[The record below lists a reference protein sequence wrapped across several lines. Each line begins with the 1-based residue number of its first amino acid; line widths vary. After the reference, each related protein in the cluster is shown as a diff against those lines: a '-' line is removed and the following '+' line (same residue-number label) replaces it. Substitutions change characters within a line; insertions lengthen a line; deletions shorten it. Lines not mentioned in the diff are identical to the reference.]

1 LGATEE
7 RADHDRDSSHSA
19 CRGAA
24 GFDADHRVRSEVVDA
39 AKREVKLVIRPS
51 CDMTSPALMPS
62 EHHPPL
68 VVAGVLALAHFLSP
82 YVVKLRPKLEP
93 QLSSLAGGFA
103 IAYVCL
109 ELIPSLGTEHDLVG
123 RRIYFVILVGFT
135 FFFGLRVW
143 IHHQRKRIHYE
154 RVAYGVRFAGNFL
167 FSVLLAI
174 AMTRTAPDSILV
186 AVIFAA
192 LMGVH
197 LLADDLAIADLY
209 PERFEKYGRFV
220 MMAAIAI
227 GMYIGVFGDP
237 SEVATDLVAAFLT
250 GLVLYQ
256 AFREDLPPIDK
267 ARFTEFFAGAFFF
280 AVMHL
285 ALVKIE

>member
-1 LGATEE
+1 
-7 RADHDRDSSHSA
+7 
-19 CRGAA
+19 
-24 GFDADHRVRSEVVDA
+24 
-39 AKREVKLVIRPS
+39 
-51 CDMTSPALMPS
+51 MPS
-62 EHHPPL
+62 EHYAQL
-68 VVAGVLALAHFLSP
+68 AIAGVLALAHFLAP
-82 YVVKLRPKLEP
+82 YVVRLRPKLEP

-103 IAYVCL
+103 VAYVCL

-135 FFFGLRVW
+135 FFFGLKVW
-143 IHHQRKRIHYE
+143 IHHRRKRIHDEHANYVI
-154 RVAYGVRFAGNFL
+154 RLAANFL
-167 FSVLLAI
+167 FSMLLVI

-197 LLADDLAIADLY
+197 LLADDLAMADLY

-227 GMYIGVFGDP
+227 GMYVGVFRDP
-237 SEVATDLVAAFLT
+237 SEVTTDLVGAFLT
-250 GLVLYQ
+250 GLVFYQ
-256 AFREDLPPIDK
+256 AFREDLPPIGK
-267 ARFTEFFAGAFFF
+267 ARFTEFFVGAFFF